1 MLQDIINLKNG
12 RYKMEFRD
20 KQAIYM
26 QIADYFGNNILQE
39 QWKADEKVP
48 SVRQLAIELEVNPNT
63 VMRTYT
69 HLQESGVIYNKRGIG
84 YFVSQDAKTILT
96 DMIKQQFIEVEL
108 PEFYRKMQLIG
119 LTIKDLEEMFK
130 KLNTQKSN
138 KDEKN
143 R

>member
-1 MLQDIINLKNG
+1 
-12 RYKMEFRD
+12 MEFRD

-26 QIADYFGNNILQE
+26 QIADYFGNKILQE
-39 QWKADEKVP
+39 EWTTDEKVP
-48 SVRQLAIELEVNPNT
+48 SVRQLAVDLEVNPNT

-84 YFVSQDAKTILT
+84 YFVSPSAKTILI

-108 PEFYRKMQLIG
+108 PAFYKKMQLIG

-130 KLNTQKSN
+130 KLNTQKPN

-143 R
+143 

>member
-1 MLQDIINLKNG
+1 MLPDITNLKNG

-39 QWKADEKVP
+39 EWKADEKVP

-84 YFVSQDAKTILT
+84 YFVSPSAKTILI

-108 PEFYRKMQLIG
+108 PEFYKKMQLIG
-119 LTIKDLEEMFK
+119 LTIKDLEAMFK
-130 KLNTQKSN
+130 KLNTQKS
-138 KDEKN
+138 KSDEKN
-143 R
+143 K

>member
-1 MLQDIINLKNG
+1 
-12 RYKMEFRD
+12 MEFRD

-26 QIADYFGNNILQE
+26 QIADYFGDNILQE
-39 QWKADEKVP
+39 QWTADEKVP

-63 VMRTYT
+63 VMRSYT
-69 HLQESGVIYNKRGIG
+69 HLQETGVIYNKRGIG
-84 YFVSQDAKTILT
+84 YFVSPNAKTILI

-130 KLNTQKSN
+130 KWKFNNQN
-138 KDEKN
+138 KNDDKKN
-143 R
+143 Q

>member
-1 MLQDIINLKNG
+1 MLPDITNLKNG

-39 QWKADEKVP
+39 EWKADEKVP

-69 HLQESGVIYNKRGIG
+69 HLQKSGVIYNKRGIG
-84 YFVSQDAKTILT
+84 YFVSPSAKTILI

-108 PEFYRKMQLIG
+108 PEFYKKMQLIG
-119 LTIKDLEEMFK
+119 LTIKDLEAMFK
-130 KLNTQKSN
+130 KLNTQKS
-138 KDEKN
+138 KSDEKN
-143 R
+143 K

>member
-1 MLQDIINLKNG
+1 
-12 RYKMEFRD
+12 MEFRD

-26 QIADYFGNNILQE
+26 QIADYFGNNILQD

-69 HLQESGVIYNKRGIG
+69 HLQESDIIYNKRGIG
-84 YFVSQDAKTILT
+84 YFVSPNAKTILKA
-96 DMIKQQFIEVEL
+96 MIKQQFIEVEL

-130 KLNTQKSN
+130 KMKLNTQKST

-143 R
+143 Q

>member
-1 MLQDIINLKNG
+1 
-12 RYKMEFRD
+12 
-20 KQAIYM
+20 M

>member
-1 MLQDIINLKNG
+1 
-12 RYKMEFRD
+12 MEFRD

-26 QIADYFGNNILQE
+26 QIADFFGDNILQE
-39 QWKADEKVP
+39 QWKSDEKVP
-48 SVRQLAIELEVNPNT
+48 SVRQLAVELEVNPNT

-69 HLQESGVIYNKRGIG
+69 HLQDTGVIYNKRGIG
-84 YFVSQDAKTILT
+84 YFVSPNAKTILI

-130 KLNTQKSN
+130 KWKLNNQN
-138 KDEKN
+138 AEKN
-143 R
+143 EKKK